1 MVNKTIAFHSLF
13 AQNALRPTQP
23 RLGGAEKR
31 SVLLCRMLAESGH
44 STALLMADPG
54 RANRISAN
62 PFGIRPIYHPK
73 YKLKQGIQVQ
83 KPTFKADI
91 WHKIEDKLR
100 KTAGLP
106 LRNVPALAQK
116 RAFAPFFKA
125 KANLWVGLSL
135 NDAML
140 ELAQF
145 CHKTKTPFLLGL
157 AHDIDLDFLAIK
169 SGVDRFGASR
179 EKKRKTLELASA
191 VLAQNKYQFNTVKSH
206 FPNLPVFY
214 LPNPIEIKKANEV
227 KQREGALW
235 IGKMD
240 SNKNP
245 EALVRLAH
253 KLPSV
258 SFILLAN
265 PAEYE
270 IEKNILSSLPP
281 NVKRIKNVW
290 HEDISRILA
299 GSSVH
304 ISTSLQEGFPN
315 TFLEAALAETPT
327 VSLHVDP
334 DGLMQTGH
342 FGFCAQGDESKLPE
356 LVLKAIHKG
365 KDVEEIIQKTNTYIQ
380 AQHSYEQV
388 KKQWLQMVGALIAN

>member
-83 KPTFKADI
+83 KPTFKPDI

-125 KANLWVGLSL
+125 QANLWVGLSL

-157 AHDIDLDFLAIK
+157 AHDRDLDFLQKK
-169 SGVDRFGASR
+169 SGRDVFGTCR
-179 EKKRKTLELASA
+179 QKKKLTLELASA
-191 VLAQNKYQFNTVKSH
+191 VLVQNMFQCDTLKNA
-206 FPNLPVFY
+206 FPKLPVYY
-214 LPNPIEIKKANEV
+214 LPNPIELV
-227 KQREGALW
+227 KMTEEKRRLGVVW

-240 SNKNP
+240 ANKNP
-245 EALVRLAH
+245 AALIRLAQ
-253 KLPSV
+253 KMPQIP
-258 SFILLAN
+258 FKFLAN
-265 PAEYE
+265 PAQEE
-270 IEKNILSSLPP
+270 VQREVLAMLPP
-281 NVKRIKNVW
+281 NVERIQNLSY
-290 HEDISRILA
+290 EAIPNFMA
-299 GSSVH
+299 NAEVH
-304 ISTSLQEGFPN
+304 LSTSFQEGFPN
-315 TFLEAALAETPT
+315 TFLEAAMAKTPT
-327 VSLHVDP
+327 VSLNVDP
-334 DGLMQTGH
+334 DGLIKKGY
-342 FGFCAQGDESKLPE
+342 FGFFADGDELKLEE
-356 LVLKAIHKG
+356 LVLKAMKR
-365 KDVEEIIQKTNTYIQ
+365 DQQVEDILIKSWDYIE
-380 AQHSYEQV
+380 AHHAYPTV
-388 KKQWLQMVGALIAN
+388 KKRWLEIVGTLIS